1 MIIDKWSI
9 IFISQDLLDQLQS
22 EIREMTVFL
31 NTISSHILD
40 QSKKIQPKQWWNFPF
55 ISEFLWH
62 QNFGLKTRLETYLAM
77 YSAVNILWYVFFIVN
92 SDIFL
97 IHARQG
103 LISSLYNQANFIQ
116 FRVTCQSLYK
126 NCALSCFYYFDDMY
140 ALTNPCWTAS
150 FLLIWYKIA
159 RIINFPSGKVFARKR
174 PMLSTALR
182 CSLWTLS

>member
-1 MIIDKWSI
+1 MAKLSFHLRISLASKLWPEDKAGD
-9 IFISQDLLDQLQS
+9 IFDHVFCS
-22 EIREMTVFL
+22 ENPLVC
-31 NTISSHILD
+31 
-40 QSKKIQPKQWWNFPF
+40 
-55 ISEFLWH
+55 
-62 QNFGLKTRLETYLAM
+62 
-77 YSAVNILWYVFFIVN
+77 FFIVN

-103 LISSLYNQANFIQ
+103 LISSLYIQANFVQ
-116 FRVTCQSLYK
+116 FRVTCQSLRK
-126 NCALSCFYYFDDMY
+126 NCALSCFYDFDDMY

-182 CSLWTLS
+182 CSLWILF